1 MNQESTTGQIG
12 RVPFPRAARLIKP
25 TDFQSVFERNAASND
40 ALFRIIARP
49 SAQQESRLG
58 LAVSRKVDRRAVG
71 RNRIK
76 RIVRE
81 SFRHWRALDA
91 AAGRPAL
98 DIVVLARPAA
108 AAADNQ
114 RLFSSLDHHWTAL
127 FRQVGRRFQGATG
140 PEGSD
145 NDG

>member
-1 MNQESTTGQIG
+1 MQQETMTGQAG
-12 RVPFPRAARLIKP
+12 PVPFPRTARLTKP

-40 ALFRIIARP
+40 AFFRIVARP
-49 SAQQESRLG
+49 SAQPASRLG

-81 SFRHWRALDA
+81 SFRRWRAQDT
-91 AAGRPAL
+91 AAGGPAL

-108 AAADNQ
+108 ATADND

-127 FRQVGRRFQGATG
+127 SRQVKRRFQGAPG

-145 NDG
+145 KNG

>member
-1 MNQESTTGQIG
+1 MNQETTTGQVG
-12 RVPFPRAARLIKP
+12 RVPFPRTARLIKP
-25 TDFQSVFERNAASND
+25 TDFKSVFERNAASND
-40 ALFRIIARP
+40 AFFRIIARP
-49 SAQQESRLG
+49 SAQQASRLG

-81 SFRHWRALDA
+81 SFRRRRALDA
-91 AAGRPAL
+91 AAGGPAL

-114 RLFSSLDHHWTAL
+114 RLFSSLDHHWAAL
-127 FRQVGRRFQGATG
+127 SRKVKQRFQGAPG

-145 NDG
+145 KDG

>member
-1 MNQESTTGQIG
+1 MQQETTTGQAG
-12 RVPFPRAARLIKP
+12 LMPFPRTARLTKP
-25 TDFQSVFERNAASND
+25 TDFNSVFERNAASND
-40 ALFRIIARP
+40 AFFRIMARP
-49 SAQQESRLG
+49 SARQASRLG

-81 SFRHWRALDA
+81 SFRRWRALDA
-91 AAGRPAL
+91 AGGPAL

-108 AAADNQ
+108 ADADNQ
-114 RLFSSLDHHWTAL
+114 RLFSSLDHPWAAL
-127 FRQVGRRFQGATG
+127 SRQVNRRFQGAPG

-145 NDG
+145 KDG

>member
-1 MNQESTTGQIG
+1 MKQETTTGRVG
-12 RVPFPRAARLIKP
+12 PVPFPRTARLIKP
-25 TDFQSVFERNAASND
+25 TDFKSVFEHNVASND
-40 ALFRIIARP
+40 AFFRILAQP
-49 SAQQESRLG
+49 SAHPGSRMG

-81 SFRHWRALDA
+81 SFRHWRAIDA
-91 AAGRPAL
+91 AAGGVAL

-114 RLFSSLDHHWTAL
+114 RLFSSLGHHWTSL
-127 FRQVGRRFQGATG
+127 SRQVTRRFQGTPG